1 MSLLEIKDL
10 SVSFKQYSQG
20 LQQEVLEVIKKLDLI
35 VNKGEILTVVGSSG
49 SGKSLLAHAIL
60 GILPTNAKISGS
72 MYYDGKGLSP
82 KMQKKLR
89 GREIAFVT
97 QSVNF
102 LNPLTRVG
110 TQVRTSVKSGN
121 ALKTQQMVFDRYHLN
136 KKVERLYPFQLSGG
150 MARRVLV
157 STAVVSGANL
167 IIADVSTP
175 GLHPEVLEETLN
187 HFRDLA
193 DEGKAVMLITHDIDT
208 ALRITDKIAVFYAG
222 TTVETAAASDFAGQG
237 EALRHPYSKALW
249 NALPQNGFNPLTGSK
264 VISNSLAQGC
274 FFAPLCTLSTPEC
287 KHKNID
293 NRKLRGGLVRCIN
306 AA

>member
-72 MYYDGKGLSP
+72 MYYDGKELSP

-89 GREIAFVT
+89 GREIAFVP

-136 KKVERLYPFQLSGG
+136 KMVERLYPFQLSGG

-274 FFAPLCTLSTPEC
+274 FFAPFCTLSTPEC